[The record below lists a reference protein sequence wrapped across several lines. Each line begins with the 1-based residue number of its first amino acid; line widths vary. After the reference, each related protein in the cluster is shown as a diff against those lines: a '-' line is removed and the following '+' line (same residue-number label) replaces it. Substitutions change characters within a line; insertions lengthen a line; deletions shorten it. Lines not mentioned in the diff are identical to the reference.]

1 MRARQPWNEV
11 IMAPGTVLPGRLVFC
26 CSFSRPFADSFQL
39 QRATIPTGAVH
50 PPCQERKKPP
60 STLRTRRWMI
70 GGSLPPARADGE
82 ALQAPERR
90 VVPRAGA
97 SSSLRRVPGHGG
109 ARGRPAV
116 LGASR
121 GVEPLRG
128 GRAPAAA
135 AAARDPPAVLVPAAV
150 PRRSWP
156 AGRTRRHFRRAPAPG
171 QDAWF
176 IRVGNLV
183 QERRSKFL
191 CYRYGVLQ

>member
-1 MRARQPWNEV
+1 
-11 IMAPGTVLPGRLVFC
+11 MAPGTVLRGRLVFC
-26 CSFSRPFADSFQL
+26 CSFSHPFADSFQL

-60 STLRTRRWMI
+60 STLRTRRWPI
-70 GGSLPPARADGE
+70 GGSLPTARADGE
-82 ALQAPERR
+82 ALEAPERR
-90 VVPRAGA
+90 VVPRAGV
-97 SSSLRRVPGHGG
+97 SSPLRRVPGHGG

-135 AAARDPPAVLVPAAV
+135 AAV
-150 PRRSWP
+150 PRRGWP

-176 IRVGNLV
+176 LRVGNLV